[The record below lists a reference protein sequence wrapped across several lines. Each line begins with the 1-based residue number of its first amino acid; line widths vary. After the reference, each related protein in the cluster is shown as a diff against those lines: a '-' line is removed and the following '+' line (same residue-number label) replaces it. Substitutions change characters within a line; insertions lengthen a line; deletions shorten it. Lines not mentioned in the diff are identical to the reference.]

1 MSLHSMTGFARAQG
15 ATGERGTGERATGSW
30 RWSWELRSVN
40 AKGLDVRLRLPSGFE
55 ELEAG
60 ARAAATRALSRGS
73 VSATFTLSREGDQ
86 VSVSVNEAA
95 LQALITATR
104 AAAER
109 FSLPPASLD
118 SLLAVKGIVEVS
130 EADSV
135 EEDRASITAAAL
147 SGFETALVDLKV
159 MREREGGALR
169 TVLLERLD
177 AISALVDD
185 AEALPERRIEA
196 IRARLAEQ
204 VRALLDTGAPL
215 DGERLHQEAALL
227 AAKADVREELD
238 RLRAHVA
245 AAREL
250 LTAGG
255 PVGRR
260 LDFLAQEFNRE
271 SNTLCSKS
279 NAVALTQIGLDL
291 KLLVD
296 QFREQIQNIE

>member
-15 ATGERGTGERATGSW
+15 TNGPW
-30 RWSWELRSVN
+30 RWSWEVRSVN
-40 AKGLDVRLRLPSGFE
+40 AKGLDVRLRLPTGFE
-55 ELEAG
+55 DLEAG

-73 VSATFTLSREGDQ
+73 VSATFTLNREGDQ
-86 VSVSVNEAA
+86 VSVAVNEAA
-95 LQALITATR
+95 LQALIAATR

-109 FSLPPASLD
+109 FSLAPASLD

-135 EEDRASITAAAL
+135 EEDRADLTASALAGFEAAL
-147 SGFETALVDLKV
+147 SDLKA

-169 TVLLERLD
+169 AVLLERLD
-177 AISALVDD
+177 AISTLVDG

-204 VRALLDTGAPL
+204 VRALLETRVPL
-215 DGERLHQEAALL
+215 DAERLHQEAALL

-238 RLRAHVA
+238 RLRAHVSA
-245 AAREL
+245 AHEL
-250 LTAGG
+250 LAKGG

-271 SNTLCSKS
+271 TNTLCSKS

>member
-15 ATGERGTGERATGSW
+15 STGPW
-30 RWSWELRSVN
+30 RWSWEVRSVN

-60 ARAAATRALSRGS
+60 ARAAASRILSRGS

-86 VSVSVNEAA
+86 VSVAVNEAA
-95 LQALITATR
+95 LQALIVATR

-109 FSLPPASLD
+109 FSLAPASLD

-130 EADSV
+130 EGDDM
-135 EEDRASITAAAL
+135 EEDRTGITTSAMAGFEAAL
-147 SGFETALVDLKV
+147 ADLKT

-169 TVLLERLD
+169 AVLTDRLD
-177 AISALVDD
+177 AISALVDA
-185 AEALPERRIEA
+185 AESLPERQIDA
-196 IRARLAEQ
+196 IRGRLADQ
-204 VRALLDTGAPL
+204 VRALMETGVPL
-215 DGERLHQEAALL
+215 DAERLHQEAALL

-238 RLRAHVA
+238 RLRAHVSA
-245 AAREL
+245 AHEL
-250 LTAGG
+250 LAKGG

-271 SNTLCSKS
+271 TNTLCSKS